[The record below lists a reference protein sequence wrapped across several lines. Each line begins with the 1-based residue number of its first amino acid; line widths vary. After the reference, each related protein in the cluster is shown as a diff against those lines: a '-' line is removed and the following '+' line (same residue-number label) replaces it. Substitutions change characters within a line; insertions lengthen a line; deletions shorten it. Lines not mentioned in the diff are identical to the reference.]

1 MLINTKTGSIS
12 SSIANNSSSRIEGL
26 LTNRSRQRN
35 ENDDNIDFDE
45 EINDNEEPEEEHE
58 KKIAMIL
65 DEIEK
70 IGYDREYVLSC
81 VNNNILCHCSAVFY
95 IMLNYKNV

>member
-1 MLINTKTGSIS
+1 MKNLKKNM
-12 SSIANNSSSRIEGL
+12 
-26 LTNRSRQRN
+26 
-35 ENDDNIDFDE
+35 
-45 EINDNEEPEEEHE
+45 
-58 KKIAMIL
+58 KKIANIL

-70 IGYDREYVLSC
+70 IGYDKEYVLSC